1 MIKLSDLN
9 RGDRLILKNGA
20 IFEASVP
27 KTKGVNQIF
36 VRINPE
42 EDDNGLL
49 ITSNQLNEDFSL
61 NGLWS
66 RIDSEDY
73 IVEVRL
79 ANGKSYQIDN
89 KENIDNEEE
98 DCSVELE
105 NCSIEDL
112 LQNSGTIEALEKLIS
127 IEEVAFEDIKSK
139 YENGKISKKEY
150 TENERLHKNIHERY
164 RAFSKGIE
172 IKKKLEELEKKV
184 NDLDEEKPV
193 PDEISDALMEVLKDM
208 INNN

>member
-42 EDDNGLL
+42 EDDNGL
-49 ITSNQLNEDFSL
+49 IIASNQLNEDFSL

-66 RIDSEDY
+66 RNDSEDY

-79 ANGKSYQIDN
+79 TNGKSYQIDN
-89 KENIDNEEE
+89 KEDDDNEEE
-98 DCSVELE
+98 DCSVKLE
-105 NCSIEDL
+105 KCSMADL
-112 LQNSGTIEALEKLIS
+112 WQDSNAIEALKGLMEV
-127 IEEVAFEDIKSK
+127 EEILFEDIKEK

-150 TENERLHKNIHERY
+150 DENKKIHKRINEKYKEINKGY
-164 RAFSKGIE
+164 KIKSK
-172 IKKKLEELEKKV
+172 LNELKKKV
-184 NDLDEEKPV
+184 NDLDENEPV
-193 PDEISDALMEVLKDM
+193 PDEITDDLIEVLKDM
-208 INNN
+208 ISE

>member
-9 RGDRLILKNGA
+9 RGDRLILKSGA

-42 EDDNGLL
+42 EDNNVLL

-61 NGLWS
+61 NNLWH
-66 RIDSEDY
+66 RNDEEDY

-89 KENIDNEEE
+89 KEKNEE
-98 DCSVELE
+98 DYST
-105 NCSIEDL
+105 EDL
-112 LQNSGTIEALEKLIS
+112 LRNSTLEALKGLMKV
-127 IEEVAFEDIKSK
+127 EEIAFEGIKEE

-150 TENERLHKNIHERY
+150 DENEKIHKRIHKKYKEVN
-164 RAFSKGIE
+164 KGFE
-172 IKKKLEELEKKV
+172 IKDKLNELEKKV
-184 NDLDEEKPV
+184 KDLDEDEIV
-193 PDEISDALMEVLKDM
+193 PDEITDTLMEVLKDM

>member
-9 RGDRLILKNGA
+9 RGDRLILKSGA

-42 EDDNGLL
+42 EDNNGLL

-61 NGLWS
+61 NNLWH
-66 RIDSEDY
+66 RNDEEDY

-89 KENIDNEEE
+89 KEKNEE
-98 DCSVELE
+98 DYST
-105 NCSIEDL
+105 EDL
-112 LQNSGTIEALEKLIS
+112 LRNSTLEALKGLMKV
-127 IEEVAFEDIKSK
+127 EEIAFEGIKEE

-150 TENERLHKNIHERY
+150 DENEKIHKRIHKKYKEVN
-164 RAFSKGIE
+164 KGFE
-172 IKKKLEELEKKV
+172 IKDKLNELEKKV
-184 NDLDEEKPV
+184 KDLDEDEIV
-193 PDEISDALMEVLKDM
+193 PDEITDTLMEVLKDM

>member
-9 RGDRLILKNGA
+9 RGDRLILKSGA

-42 EDDNGLL
+42 EDNNGLL

-61 NGLWS
+61 NDIWS
-66 RIDSEDY
+66 KNDNGDY

-89 KENIDNEEE
+89 KEENEESEE
-98 DCSVELE
+98 DYST
-105 NCSIEDL
+105 EDL
-112 LQNSGTIEALEKLIS
+112 LLNNTLEALKGLIKV
-127 IEEVAFEDIKSK
+127 EEIAFEGIKEG
-139 YENGKISKKEY
+139 YEDGKISKKEY
-150 TENERLHKNIHERY
+150 DENEKIHKRIHKKYKEVN
-164 RAFSKGIE
+164 KGFE
-172 IKKKLEELEKKV
+172 IKDKLNELEKKV
-184 NDLDEEKPV
+184 SNLDEDEII
-193 PDEISDALMEVLKDM
+193 PDEITNDLIEILKD
-208 INNN
+208 IVSN

>member
-9 RGDRLILKNGA
+9 RGDRLILKSGA

-42 EDDNGLL
+42 EDNNGLL

-61 NGLWS
+61 NNLWH
-66 RIDSEDY
+66 RNDEEDY

-89 KENIDNEEE
+89 KEKNEE
-98 DCSVELE
+98 DYSV
-105 NCSIEDL
+105 EDL
-112 LQNSGTIEALEKLIS
+112 LQNSTFEALKGLKELMEV
-127 IEEVAFEDIKSK
+127 EEIAFEGVKEK
-139 YENGKISKKEY
+139 YENRKISKKEY
-150 TENERLHKNIHERY
+150 DESEKMHKRIHEKY
-164 RAFSKGIE
+164 KGINKDFE
-172 IKKKLEELEKKV
+172 IADKLNELKKKV
-184 NDLDEEKPV
+184 SNLDEDEIV
-193 PDEISDALMEVLKDM
+193 PDEITDTLMEVLKDM

>member
-9 RGDRLILKNGA
+9 KGDRLVLRNGA

-42 EDDNGLL
+42 EDDKGLL
-49 ITSNQLNEDFSL
+49 IASNQLNEDFSL
-61 NGLWS
+61 NDIWS
-66 RIDSEDY
+66 KNDNGDD

-89 KENIDNEEE
+89 KEENEE
-98 DCSVELE
+98 DYST
-105 NCSIEDL
+105 EDL
-112 LQNSGTIEALEKLIS
+112 LLNSTLEALKGLMKV
-127 IEEVAFEDIKSK
+127 EEIAFEGIKEE

-150 TENERLHKNIHERY
+150 DENEKIHKRIHKKYKEVN
-164 RAFSKGIE
+164 KGFE
-172 IKKKLEELEKKV
+172 IKDKLNELEKKV
-184 NDLDEEKPV
+184 NNLDEDEII
-193 PDEISDALMEVLKDM
+193 PDEITNDLIEVLKD
-208 INNN
+208 IVSN

>member
-9 RGDRLILKNGA
+9 KGDRLVLRNGA

-42 EDDNGLL
+42 EDDKGLL
-49 ITSNQLNEDFSL
+49 IASNQLNEDFSL
-61 NGLWS
+61 NDIWS
-66 RIDSEDY
+66 KNDNGDD

-89 KENIDNEEE
+89 KEKNEE
-98 DCSVELE
+98 DYST
-105 NCSIEDL
+105 EDL
-112 LQNSGTIEALEKLIS
+112 LRNSTLEALKGLMKV
-127 IEEVAFEDIKSK
+127 EEIAFEGIKEG

-150 TENERLHKNIHERY
+150 DENEKIHKRIHKKYKEIN
-164 RAFSKGIE
+164 KGFE
-172 IKKKLEELEKKV
+172 IKDKLNELEKKV
-184 NDLDEEKPV
+184 NDLDKDEIV
-193 PDEISDALMEVLKDM
+193 PDEITDDLIEILKDM
-208 INNN
+208 INN

>member
-9 RGDRLILKNGA
+9 KGDRLVLRNGA

-42 EDDNGLL
+42 EDDKGLL
-49 ITSNQLNEDFSL
+49 IASNQLNEDFSL
-61 NGLWS
+61 NDIWS
-66 RIDSEDY
+66 KNDNGKD

-89 KENIDNEEE
+89 KEKNEE
-98 DCSVELE
+98 DYST
-105 NCSIEDL
+105 EDL
-112 LQNSGTIEALEKLIS
+112 LRNSTLEALKGLMKV
-127 IEEVAFEDIKSK
+127 EEIAFEGIKEE

-150 TENERLHKNIHERY
+150 DENEKIHKRIHKKYKEVN
-164 RAFSKGIE
+164 KGFE
-172 IKKKLEELEKKV
+172 IKDKLNELKEKV
-184 NDLDEEKPV
+184 NNLDEDEPV
-193 PDEISDALMEVLKDM
+193 PDEIINDLIEILKDM
-208 INNN
+208 ISN

>member
-9 RGDRLILKNGA
+9 RGDRLILKSGA

-42 EDDNGLL
+42 EGDNGLL

-61 NGLWS
+61 NDIWS
-66 RIDSEDY
+66 KNDSGDD

-89 KENIDNEEE
+89 KEKNEE
-98 DCSVELE
+98 DCST
-105 NCSIEDL
+105 EDL
-112 LQNSGTIEALEKLIS
+112 LLNSTLEALKGLIKV
-127 IEEVAFEDIKSK
+127 EEIAFEGIKEE

-150 TENERLHKNIHERY
+150 DENEKIHKRIHKKYKEVN
-164 RAFSKGIE
+164 KGFE
-172 IKKKLEELEKKV
+172 IKDKLNELQKKV
-184 NDLDEEKPV
+184 NDLDEDEIV
-193 PDEISDALMEVLKDM
+193 PDEITNDLIEVLKD
-208 INNN
+208 IVSN

>member
-9 RGDRLILKNGA
+9 RGDRLILKSGA

-42 EDDNGLL
+42 EDNNGLL
-49 ITSNQLNEDFSL
+49 IASNQLNEDFSL
-61 NGLWS
+61 NSLWS
-66 RIDSEDY
+66 RDNSEDY

-89 KENIDNEEE
+89 KEDDDNEEE
-98 DCSVELE
+98 DCS
-105 NCSIEDL
+105 ITDL
-112 LQNSGTIEALEKLIS
+112 LQDSNAIEALEKLIS

-150 TENERLHKNIHERY
+150 TENKRLHKSIHERY
-164 RAFSKGIE
+164 KAFSKGIE
-172 IKKKLEELEKKV
+172 LKKKIEELEKKV
-184 NDLDEEKPV
+184 NDLDKNEPV
-193 PDEISDALMEVLKDM
+193 PDEIMDDLMEVLKDM
-208 INNN
+208 ISE

>member
-9 RGDRLILKNGA
+9 RGDRLILKSGA

-42 EDDNGLL
+42 EDNNGLL

-61 NGLWS
+61 NNLWH
-66 RIDSEDY
+66 RNDEEDY

-79 ANGKSYQIDN
+79 ANGKSYQVDN
-89 KENIDNEEE
+89 KEKNEE
-98 DCSVELE
+98 DYST
-105 NCSIEDL
+105 EDL
-112 LQNSGTIEALEKLIS
+112 LRNSTLEALKGLMKV
-127 IEEVAFEDIKSK
+127 EEIAFEGIKEE

-150 TENERLHKNIHERY
+150 DENEKIHKRIHKKYKEVN
-164 RAFSKGIE
+164 KGFE
-172 IKKKLEELEKKV
+172 IKDKLNELEKKV
-184 NDLDEEKPV
+184 KDLDEDEIV
-193 PDEISDALMEVLKDM
+193 PDEITDTLMEVLKDM